1 MHRNKQQIID
11 LLQRYLREEL
21 TEAELFMLQEWADLH
36 PENQKILDKVSDHTV
51 FFEDL
56 RDFQSIQVDANRTLQ
71 HVLKNQRQEK
81 NSKPL
86 AEDEAPSVVTL
97 PKRNWWG
104 LWPYAA
110 ASILLLFGF
119 FQQLNPQYGEVL
131 WQGIQQ
137 ALVSPASKDAVK
149 EGVTLTLSDGNSI
162 QLADGR
168 HAIQMIDNHIYY
180 ENGES
185 VLQGN
190 KFQEVTINVPRG
202 EQFQVSLSDGS
213 TVMLNAESSLR
224 YPVVFPEGDRKVT
237 LTGEAYFTVA
247 KKVNPQDEKALV
259 PFTVDFEQYNV
270 QVHGTQFNIRSYGNE
285 TMRKVSL
292 VTGKV
297 SVHGA
302 GDRLEKGVYL
312 KPGLQASLQ
321 GTQAKVRPVNLDQEI
336 AWKNGLFT
344 FDNKPF
350 QDVMQELARW
360 YDIEVEYQGT
370 IPEVS
375 FFGRAHRKEPLLST
389 LNLLKSADITYRL
402 LSYEG
407 KQKKKLIIINKRK
420 EAL

>member
-1 MHRNKQQIID
+1 MHRNRPQIID

-21 TEAELFMLQEWADLH
+21 TEEDLFVLQEWADLH
-36 PENQKILDKVSDHTV
+36 PDNQKVLDKVADHDL

-56 RDFQSIQVDANRTLQ
+56 RQFQATRVDTKRTLQ
-71 HVLKNQRQEK
+71 HVLEK
-81 NSKPL
+81 QNIDLDNKELVGNKEPL
-86 AEDEAPSVVTL
+86 VSMQS
-97 PKRNWWG
+97 KRNWWG

-119 FQQLNPQYGEVL
+119 FQQLNPQYGDTL
-131 WQGIQQ
+131 WRGIQQ
-137 ALVSPASKDAVK
+137 AFVAPIPQGLEKQ
-149 EGVTLTLSDGNSI
+149 GVTLTLSDGNSI
-162 QLADGR
+162 QLDDAR

-180 ENGES
+180 EDGES
-185 VLQGN
+185 ILQGN

-224 YPVVFPEGDRKVT
+224 YPVVFPEGDRKVA
-237 LTGEAYFTVA
+237 LTGEAYFTIA
-247 KKVNPQDEKALV
+247 KKIDPQDEKSLV
-259 PFTVDFEQYNV
+259 PFTVDFEHYNV
-270 QVHGTQFNIRSYGNE
+270 QVHGTQFNIRSYGDE
-285 TMRKVSL
+285 SMSKVSL

-297 SVHGA
+297 SVHGD
-302 GDRLEKGVYL
+302 GERLNKGVFL

-321 GTQAKVRPVNLDQEI
+321 GNQAKVRPVNLDQEI

-350 QDVMQELARW
+350 QDVMGELARW
-360 YDIEVEYQGT
+360 YDIDVEYQGAV
-370 IPEVS
+370 PNVS
-375 FFGRAHRKEPLLST
+375 FFGRVHRKEPLLST

-402 LSYEG
+402 LTYEG